1 MARGLEQGDLGMG
14 RVSKGLGGQGLE
26 VGRGL
31 EGAGDLGGP
40 GPWGDGRS
48 FARSLRQ
55 TEIPPLFYKTSSQSG
70 PLPKKDREKV
80 TNNHIL

>member
-31 EGAGDLGGP
+31 EGAGDLGGAWIL
-40 GPWGDGRS
+40 GGWT
-48 FARSLRQ
+48 FIRSLAQ
-55 TEIPPLFYKTSSQSG
+55 TDGNSPSVL
-70 PLPKKDREKV
+70 
-80 TNNHIL
+80 

>member
-31 EGAGDLGGP
+31 EGAGDLGG
-40 GPWGDGRS
+40 GAWTLGGWT
-48 FARSLRQ
+48 FIRSLAQ
-55 TEIPPLFYKTSSQSG
+55 TDGNSPSVL
-70 PLPKKDREKV
+70 
-80 TNNHIL
+80 